1 LCPDLVRGRERGGA
15 RNDIDPHRDEVEAE
29 ARHPGGMVGAAGMDR
44 GPLPG
49 FAASGEDAGD
59 GYHQATRLLYQPVQ
73 GFTLPPI
80 PVRPTSQQIAAAR
93 QLLLDDLF
101 GEFAFVGDAE
111 RAHVLVLLLLPFSP
125 DESRPDAPPHEASSP
140 RMMN

>member
-1 LCPDLVRGRERGGA
+1 LCPNLVRGRERGGA

-29 ARHPGGMVGAAGMDR
+29 ARHLRGMVGAAGMDR

-111 RAHVLVLLLLPFSP
+111 RAHVLVL
-125 DESRPDAPPHEASSP
+125 RA
-140 RMMN
+140 